1 MSNPQQAIEF
11 YASMNYGHLI
21 SITAPIYDEKEE
33 LYISN
38 LFSDYPLVIKNE
50 KPPETKTLHIME
62 IKSLGYITSD
72 KNGRII
78 KDRTTSRDECI
89 RNILSFFEL
98 WKRRAEEIV
107 VYATSDKLVQGLR
120 WYHFLD
126 PIDEI
131 VSQLWESN
139 GIDEFEIDYGRS
151 KQRRQK
157 TRQYLA
163 LLEGLEI
170 VTKQGNNYFEGN
182 LTITAREKAKG
193 DKHYFRDLLVSTVL
207 KERYSTL
214 RDVFHLSILDPVV
227 RVDNCV
233 YLPEIETE
241 EQIYRSLKSIRIDYK
256 NYYHHLINKEALKRH
271 LDQLVDF
278 KIIEQKGQH
287 YFGNKAL
294 RDVMIEKKKEL
305 GSINKALMARA

>member
-1 MSNPQQAIEF
+1 MSSPERAIAF

-21 SITAPIYDEKEE
+21 STDAPIHDERED
-33 LYISN
+33 LYIAN
-38 LFSDYPLVIKNE
+38 LYSDYPLIIKNE
-50 KPPETKTLHIME
+50 KPPERKTMHILE
-62 IKSLGYITSD
+62 INSLGVITSD
-72 KNGRII
+72 KNGKII
-78 KDRTTSRDECI
+78 RDRTTSRDECI
-89 RNILSFFEL
+89 RNIQSFFEL

-107 VYATSDKLVQGLR
+107 VYATSDKLVKGLR

-131 VSQLWESN
+131 VSQLWESECVK
-139 GIDEFEIDYGRS
+139 EFEIDYGRS
-151 KQRRQK
+151 KARRRK
-157 TRQYLA
+157 TRLYLG

-170 VTKQGNNYFEGN
+170 VSKRGDGYFEGN
-182 LTITAREKAKG
+182 LAVTARNEARG
-193 DKHYFRDLLVSTVL
+193 DKRYFRDLLVSTVV

-214 RDVFHLSILDPVV
+214 RDVFHLYILEPIV

-241 EQIYRSLKSIRIDYK
+241 GQIYRSFKSISHDFK
-256 NYYHHLINKEALKRH
+256 HYYGHQMNEEVLKRN
-271 LDQLVDF
+271 LEQLVDF
-278 KIIEQKGQH
+278 DVIEQKGPY

-294 RDVMIEKKKEL
+294 RDIMIEKKKEL